1 MAEIR
6 MLEPHDPLPSGHAV
20 IVMHRFDEDDPRLTM
35 IELIVTNPD
44 RSEET
49 ARLAHADGRSMTL
62 GEAIEHAQLR
72 ARAEGLG
79 VIYQVDRTRGRLE
92 QDVLRHGGDHSFAD
106 TALDDD
112 DMEEGE
118 RGPDMR
124 DRGNDGGPR
133 RF

>member
-1 MAEIR
+1 MAEVKI
-6 MLEPHDPLPSGHAV
+6 LAPHDPLPEGHSIV
-20 IVMHRFDEDDPRLTM
+20 VMHRFDEDAPRQTM

-49 ARLAHADGRSMTL
+49 ARAAHPDGSAMTL
-62 GEAIEHAQLR
+62 DEAVVLAQ
-72 ARAEGLG
+72 ARAKEEGLDE
-79 VIYQVDRTRGRLE
+79 IWQVDRTGGRLE
-92 QDVLRHGGDHSFAD
+92 QEVLRHGGDHSFAG

-112 DMEEGE
+112 DLEEGE